1 MQSAMVRNMVNRQ
14 TKWVGNKAK
23 TVYNN
28 YKHSRAV
35 NKELKNIG
43 KQTNKVQHILAP
55 KHNWNKV
62 TKKPGDFKSVSKVMG
77 KVMRKGKETPYKNQV
92 IKEL

>member
-1 MQSAMVRNMVNRQ
+1 M
-14 TKWVGNKAK
+14 
-23 TVYNN
+23 
-28 YKHSRAV
+28 

-77 KVMRKGKETPYKNQV
+77 KVMRKGKERKHHIKNQV